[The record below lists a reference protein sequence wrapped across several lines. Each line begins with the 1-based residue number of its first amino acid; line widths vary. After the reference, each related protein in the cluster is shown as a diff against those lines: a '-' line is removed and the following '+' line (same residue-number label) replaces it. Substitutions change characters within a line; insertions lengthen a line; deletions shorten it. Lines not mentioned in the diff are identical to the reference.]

1 MTAIASARAAVFSTL
16 FEVDGKSRVAK
27 QLDSFITWLIIANLF
42 ALVIEHIP
50 TLYAT
55 HEASFGLFDRISIYI
70 FTLEYVLRLFAAG
83 GDPRYQG
90 KRFASLRFAVTP
102 FALIDILVIAP
113 YWLHLLGILDLDLRV
128 LRALRLLRL
137 LKLLRDF
144 VPAVQEFRKANA
156 ERTLRQKVDAL
167 MNDTPTSGRLH
178 HQLDL
183 IFIIFIITSVAAVF
197 LETIPLV
204 HDPLKVEFYWFDTI
218 AIAVFTIEYLLRL
231 YAAPEREP
239 HHSALSGRF
248 SFVKKPSSLID
259 LVAILPYY
267 LQFLF
272 AVDLRFIRVL
282 RVLRVLK
289 LTRYNTALSTF
300 AMVLKREKR
309 AFSAAMF
316 ITVLITILSGAI
328 VYEFEHAVQPEKFD
342 TMPRAMYWAVITLA
356 SVGYGDISPV
366 TPIGQAFTMVL
377 AILGIGIVALPAGIL
392 GSAFSD
398 QLHQQREQMLKAVED
413 AFADGILTEDEER
426 MLEEERIRLHLS
438 EEQFEKLK
446 QRAIARHSTEVT
458 AAYTIIKASE
468 EIAKLRETLHTV
480 PVDAAVLEIDKLNL
494 PEAEKAALRVLLK

>member
-1 MTAIASARAAVFSTL
+1 MLTILLARRYIFDTFFDV
-16 FEVDGKSRVAK
+16 EGKSQFAK
-27 QLDSFITWLIIANLF
+27 SLDKFITWLIVANLL
-42 ALVIEHIP
+42 ALAIEHIP
-50 TLYAT
+50 SLYAT

-70 FTLEYVLRLFAAG
+70 FTLEYALRLFAAG

-90 KRFASLRFAVTP
+90 KRFATLRFAVTP

-113 YWLHLLGILDLDLRV
+113 YWLHLLGIIDLDLRA

-144 VPAVQEFRKANA
+144 VPALIEFKKMNA
-156 ERTLRQKVDAL
+156 GRTVRQKVDAL
-167 MNDTPTSGRLH
+167 MNETPTSGRLH

-183 IFIIFIITSVAAVF
+183 IFIIFIIASVAAVF
-197 LETIPLV
+197 LETIPSV
-204 HDPLKVEFYWFDTI
+204 HEPLKLEFYWFDTI
-218 AIAVFTIEYLLRL
+218 AIAVFTVEYLLRL
-231 YAAPEREP
+231 YAAPEQGTNQSGIMSR
-239 HHSALSGRF
+239 LSFMKRPG
-248 SFVKKPSSLID
+248 SLVD
-259 LVAILPYY
+259 LIAILPYY

-272 AVDLRFIRVL
+272 AVDLRFIRIL

-289 LTRYNTALSTF
+289 LTRYNTALTTF
-300 AMVLKREKR
+300 SMVLKREKR

-316 ITVLITILSGAI
+316 ITLLITILSGAI

-413 AFADGILTEDEER
+413 AFADGVLTEAEARD
-426 MLEEERIRLHLS
+426 LEEERIRLHLT
-438 EEQFEKLK
+438 EEQFEVLK
-446 QRAIARHSTEVT
+446 QRAMARHASDMT
-458 AAYTIIKASE
+458 AANTVFKASE
-468 EIAKLRETLHTV
+468 EVRKLREALHML
-480 PVDAAVLEIDKLNL
+480 PVETAIGEIDKLNL
-494 PEAEKAALRVLLK
+494 PDSEKAALRVLLK